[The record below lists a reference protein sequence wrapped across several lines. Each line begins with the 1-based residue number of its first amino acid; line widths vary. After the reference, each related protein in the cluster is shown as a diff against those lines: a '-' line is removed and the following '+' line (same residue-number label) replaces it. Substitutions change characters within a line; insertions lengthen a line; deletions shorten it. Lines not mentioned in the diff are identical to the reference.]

1 MMSKAIWW
9 ILGFAVAVIIMDS
22 VVMPLFVR
30 QGQEFPLPNVVAL
43 QVDEASRVLEEHG
56 VSLVISGEEHS
67 PARLEGSILSQEP
80 PGGTLVKSGR
90 SVQVV
95 VSKGGQLIRLPY
107 LVGVTVR
114 QASLTLADAGLVSG
128 DIEWA
133 YSDSLP
139 PDIVV
144 ATTPDAGT
152 LVPKGSRVRLV
163 VNQGGNLDTV
173 AMPNLVGTQLTQT
186 RDSLEKLGLE
196 LGVVIRQ
203 QATDLLPG
211 TVLEQS
217 EPGGVMV
224 RRGAVIDLVVAGE
237 EGDA

>member
-9 ILGFAVAVIIMDS
+9 ILGAAVAVILMDN

-30 QGQEFPLPNVVAL
+30 QGQEFPLPSVVAL
-43 QVDEASRVLEEHG
+43 SQEEATKVLEEHG
-56 VSLVISGEEHS
+56 LSLVVTGEEHS
-67 PARLEGSILSQEP
+67 PARLEGTILSQEP
-80 PGGTLVKSGR
+80 PGGTMVKAGR
-90 SVQVV
+90 PVQVV

-114 QASLTLADAGLVSG
+114 QASLTLADAGLVPG
-128 DIEWA
+128 DVEWT

-144 ATTPDAGT
+144 STTPEAGE
-152 LVPKGSRVRLV
+152 LVPKGSRVKLL
-163 VNQGGNLDTV
+163 VNQGGNQDTV
-173 AMPNLVGTQLTQT
+173 AMPTLVGTQVAQARNT
-186 RDSLEKLGLE
+186 LEKLGLE

-217 EPGGVMV
+217 EPGGTMV
-224 RRGAVIDLVVAGE
+224 HRGAVIDLVVAGE

>member
-1 MMSKAIWW
+1 MRKAIWW
-9 ILGFAVAVIIMDS
+9 ILGGAVAVILMDS

-30 QGQEFPLPNVVAL
+30 QGQEFPLPNVVAR
-43 QVDEASRVLEEHG
+43 QVDDATRLLEEQG
-56 VSLVISGEEHS
+56 LELVIDGEEHS

-80 PGGTLVKSGR
+80 PAGTMVKSGR
-90 SVQVV
+90 PVKVV

-114 QASLTLADAGLVSG
+114 QASLTLADAGLVPG
-128 DIEWA
+128 DVEWA

-139 PDIVV
+139 AEIVL
-144 ATTPDAGT
+144 ATTPEAGS
-152 LVPKGSRVRLV
+152 LVPKGSRVQLL
-163 VNQGGNLDTV
+163 VNQGGDQDTV
-173 AMPNLVGTQLTQT
+173 AMPDLMGTQLTKA

-203 QATDLLPG
+203 QSRDLLPG

-217 EPGGVMV
+217 EPTGTMV
-224 RRGAVIDLVVAGE
+224 HRGAVIDLVVADE